1 MKKLKK
7 ALVLMVMLLC
17 MTTVS
22 SFSETPF
29 STVQTVQAAAK
40 LNKTKATLIKGQK
53 LQLKVNGNKKKVK
66 WSSSRKRVASVS
78 GNGKVTARAKG
89 TSVITAKVGNK
100 KYTCKITVE
109 TPRISKSSISMGTG
123 KKYTLKVNG
132 TKQKVK
138 WSSSNKAIATVSS
151 KGVVTGKKAG
161 SVKITAKVG
170 SKKYICKVTVKKGRT
185 TSNTKNNTSKRVLSV
200 NQSSI
205 TINGL
210 NTTESVKITSTT
222 GGSMEYNIVDSSVAR
237 CKWGSWSGNSIPLY
251 ITGIKNGSTTVR
263 VTDDD
268 TGDNILIY
276 VIVKSAGSN
285 LSANYNTLKSYIIN
299 NGMTNSSGNKFIRNS
314 DAAMTEGIVYESAS
328 GRLNFVATAK
338 FVDTTVS
345 IDMYVDLVND
355 SYIRP
360 EVIVVD
366 SRRYGSVRGNATIYA
381 PTYVKD
387 TDVTFNITKKVGTG
401 ISEYSY
407 QNIANSYL
415 QLAFTEWD
423 LLLYQKTGLSLY
435 DLGFRNYE

>member
-1 MKKLKK
+1 MKKLRKV
-7 ALVLMVMLLC
+7 LVVMVMLLC

-22 SFSETPF
+22 SFSEAPF

-66 WSSSRKRVASVS
+66 WSSSRKGVASVS

-109 TPRISKSSISMGTG
+109 TPRISKSSISLGTG

-161 SVKITAKVG
+161 SAKITAKVG
-170 SKKYICKVTVKKGRT
+170 SKKYICKVTVKKGGT
-185 TSNTKNNTSKRVLSV
+185 TNNTSKRVLSV

-222 GGSMEYNIVDSSVAR
+222 GGSMEYSIVDSSVAR

-285 LSANYNTLKSYIIN
+285 LSANYNTLKNYIIN

-366 SRRYGSVRGNATIYA
+366 SRRYGSVRGKATIYA

-407 QNIANSYL
+407 QNTANSYL
-415 QLAFTEWD
+415 QLAFSEWN